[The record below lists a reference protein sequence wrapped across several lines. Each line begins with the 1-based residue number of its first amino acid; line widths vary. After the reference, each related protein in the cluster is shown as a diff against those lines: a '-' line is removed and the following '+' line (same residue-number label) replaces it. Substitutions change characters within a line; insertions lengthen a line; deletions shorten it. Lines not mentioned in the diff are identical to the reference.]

1 MSSILCIQVQVQA
14 DSQANELGHLHTDQ
28 VDRGVDSFHH
38 LAPPSSLSF
47 VRSHNTSII
56 PRLPGRILQ
65 LSARSPCYTIGSFV
79 SCSSHFPGPGPG
91 PVRILM
97 LCGTVHAFNNI
108 HPNATIQPSATC
120 LATSQRVVIH
130 QQMIGYSYK
139 ENHHAPRPTLTISPG
154 CSSIFRACDD
164 PPNVSQVVHLAWH
177 LWTWCSPSAVVCSTN
192 THLSTC

>member
-139 ENHHAPRPTLTISPG
+139 EEITTPLDQPGPSRPDVHPSSAPATIPPTFHKSCISLG
-154 CSSIFRACDD
+154 TCGRGV
-164 PPNVSQVVHLAWH
+164 PPW
-177 LWTWCSPSAVVCSTN
+177 PSCARQTP
-192 THLSTC
+192 T